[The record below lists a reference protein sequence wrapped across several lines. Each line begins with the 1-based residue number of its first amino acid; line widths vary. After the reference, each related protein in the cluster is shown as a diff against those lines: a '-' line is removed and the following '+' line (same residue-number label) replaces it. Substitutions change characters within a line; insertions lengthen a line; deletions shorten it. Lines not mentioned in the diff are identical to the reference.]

1 MNATAPERLAPDL
14 LDPLPAAPLLLA
26 FSGGLDSTVLLHLLA
41 AHPQAR
47 ARGLRVLHVDHGL
60 QPASADWAEHCRQA
74 CATLGLPFELRRVQV
89 KPAGEGLEAAARRA
103 RYAALAEAQAEGE
116 VVALAHHRD
125 DQAETVLLRLLRGSA
140 DGLAGMARL
149 RRFGRGW
156 LWRPLLAVPRE
167 RLLAH
172 ARAAG
177 LAWIEDPSNRNPAYD
192 RNYLRQDVLP
202 RLRAR
207 WPGADAALARS
218 GRLLAEQAA
227 LLAGEDRRRL
237 AQVQGADPA
246 TLSVPALAAQPPA
259 WRARLLRAW
268 LAGLGLPPLPGR
280 LLDRVAQ
287 GLLAARADALPELAW
302 SGAVLRRWRD
312 SLYAGRPQ
320 PPLPADWQADWD
332 GRAPLP
338 LPGGGELLL
347 EPAHAFDVPLRVRAR
362 RGGERI
368 RLPGR
373 EHSSE
378 LRDVLQDLGVPPWER
393 LRLPLLE
400 SADGELLAAGDLAVS
415 AKLRAWLDAKGL
427 RLRLRH

>member
-1 MNATAPERLAPDL
+1 
-14 LDPLPAAPLLLA
+14 
-26 FSGGLDSTVLLHLLA
+26 
-41 AHPQAR
+41 
-47 ARGLRVLHVDHGL
+47 
-60 QPASADWAEHCRQA
+60 
-74 CATLGLPFELRRVQV
+74 
-89 KPAGEGLEAAARRA
+89 
-103 RYAALAEAQAEGE
+103 AQAEGE

-177 LAWIEDPSNRNPAYD
+177 LAWIEDPSNRDPAYD

-320 PPLPADWQADWD
+320 PPLPADRQADRDRPPPQPPPCRNWP
-332 GRAPLP
+332 GRAPCC
-338 LPGGGELLL
+338 GAGATVST
-347 EPAHAFDVPLRVRAR
+347 PAGRSRRCRPTGRRTGTAAHPCPCRAEANSCWNR
-362 RGGERI
+362 RTPSTCRCACA
-368 RLPGR
+368 PAAA
-373 EHSSE
+373 
-378 LRDVLQDLGVPPWER
+378 VNA
-393 LRLPLLE
+393 
-400 SADGELLAAGDLAVS
+400 SACP
-415 AKLRAWLDAKGL
+415 DASTPA
-427 RLRLRH
+427 

>member
-1 MNATAPERLAPDL
+1 MAPDL
-14 LDPLPAAPLLLA
+14 LEPLPAAPLLLA

-41 AHPQAR
+41 AHPEAR

-60 QPASADWAEHCRQA
+60 QPASAAWAEHCRQA
-74 CATLGLPFELRRVQV
+74 CAGLGLSFELRRARVE
-89 KPAGEGLEAAARRA
+89 PAGEGLEAAARRV
-103 RYAALAEAQAEGE
+103 RYAILAEVQAEGE

-140 DGLAGMARL
+140 DGLAGMRRL

-156 LWRPLLAVPRE
+156 LWRPLLDLPRE

-172 ARAAG
+172 ARAEG
-177 LAWIEDPSNRNPAYD
+177 MAWIEDPSNQDPVHD
-192 RNYLRQDVLP
+192 RNYLRQEVMP

-207 WPGADAALARS
+207 WPGAGAALARS
-218 GRLLAEQAA
+218 ARLLAEQAA

-246 TLSVPALAAQPPA
+246 TLSLSALAAQPPA

-268 LAGLGLPPLPGR
+268 LAELELPPLPGPQ
-280 LLDRVAQ
+280 LDRLAQ
-287 GLLAARADALPELAW
+287 NLLAARVDAVPELAW

-312 SLYAGRPQ
+312 TLHAGYPK
-320 PPLPADWQADWD
+320 PPLPADWQAVWD

-338 LPGGGELLL
+338 LPGGGVLVL
-347 EPAHAFDVPLRVRAR
+347 EPPRPFDSPVRVRAR
-362 RGGERI
+362 RGGERL

-373 EHSSE
+373 GHSSE
-378 LRDVLQDLGVPPWER
+378 LRDLLQALGVPPWQR
-393 LRLPLLE
+393 FRLPLLE
-400 SADGELLAAGDLAVS
+400 AGDGEVLAAGDLAVS
-415 AKLRAWLDAKGL
+415 ARLQAWLDAHEA